1 MIEGLEM
8 LFEYTIRSY
17 LGDEASHITGQAHS
31 EKSRKKWY
39 RKITKKIIRK
49 IQEIESNSTH
59 KERLA
64 HCSEDCLTA
73 LNHPY
78 NEINFTLYIL
88 RLLNVLLGY
97 YGGLRPYRI
106 ATLAYFQTCS
116 QHRTEA
122 MVKGDDMPDY
132 DENTLSIRKKIIGQ
146 LKEEG
151 KTYFQI
157 SLALNLS
164 EYEVQKLG
172 KGL

>member
-8 LFEYTIRSY
+8 LFEYTIRSFF
-17 LGDEASHITGQAHS
+17 GDKASHITVQVHS
-31 EKSRKKWY
+31 EKSRKEWY
-39 RKITKKIIRK
+39 RKIIKKIIKK

-73 LNHPY
+73 LKHPY
-78 NEINFTLYIL
+78 KEIKFTLCLL

-97 YGGLRPYRI
+97 DGGLRPDRI

-132 DENTLSIRKKIIGQ
+132 YENTLSIRKKIIGQ
-146 LKEEG
+146 LIDEG
-151 KTYFQI
+151 KTYFEI

-164 EYEVQKLG
+164 EYKVKQLWH
-172 KGL
+172 GL